1 MSSGGPSRAAL
12 ALLAGTACA
21 LWVVP
26 AEARAQD
33 APKPAE
39 APAAEKP
46 AEAPAAAAEKP
57 TAAQPE
63 ESSSRRRRGGGDA
76 AGGGGAGGE
85 AAKAAGE
92 PMVPVKVDE
101 IVGWDDPLG
110 FAGESLT
117 MPRRVFRPEPMLASP
132 DRWRIGW
139 PSWDRYNKATPGD
152 SGLLMSSNRGDGAY
166 TEGSIWNPYDRNVLK
181 GDYPIIGNDI
191 FLLVQATSDTL
202 YLNRKNITP
211 SGNAAQLN
219 DSFDQFK
226 DGRGS
231 FINQNFFLTIEL
243 SKGYTAFRPIDWAIK
258 VTPVTNINY
267 LNIRENATDIDP
279 IKGNERYDTFTTLQ
293 EAVAEIHLGDLS
305 EYFDILS
312 LRVGRQLFNSDFR
325 GFIFNDIS
333 DGVRLSGN
341 AMANRLLYNVA
352 FFNSPEKDTNSGLNE
367 LNWRQQ
373 QVLIAN
379 AYYQDFIWKGY
390 TIQGSFHWNHDS
402 SDDRYDSNGFPVRPD
417 LAGDVLLRDLDAYY
431 VGFASDGHIGRL
443 NVSHAVYY
451 AFGEDDHNP
460 IAGRRVDIS
469 AYMAAIELSVDFD
482 WLRPKVSFLYASGDS
497 DPTDDTGGGFD
508 AIVDDATFA
517 GGPSSFYQN
526 QSVRLFGVGLNQGR
540 SFLNTLKSSK
550 LEGQSNFVNP
560 GMTLFNAGLDAE
572 ITPKLRASLNANAMF
587 FSDTSSLE
595 LFTNQYDIDEEIGY
609 EVNLLAQYRPF
620 LNNNIIFTASGSVF
634 FPGSGFQDVYGDN
647 DTLFQF
653 FVGLTLTY

>member
-1 MSSGGPSRAAL
+1 MNPTRRSVKRGMSSGGGPARAAL

-21 LWVVP
+21 LWAVP
-26 AEARAQD
+26 AVARAQD

-39 APAAEKP
+39 APAAAEKP
-46 AEAPAAAAEKP
+46 ATEEKP
-57 TAAQPE
+57 AAAQPE
-63 ESSSRRRRGGGDA
+63 ESSSRRRRGGGEAAA
-76 AGGGGAGGE
+76 AGGGGGGGGD
-85 AAKAAGE
+85 AAKPAGE

-117 MPRRVFRPEPMLASP
+117 VPRRVFRPEPMLASP

-152 SGLLMSSNRGDGAY
+152 AGLLMSSNRGDGAY

-231 FINQNFFLTIEL
+231 FINQNFFLTIEI

-279 IKGNERYDTFTTLQ
+279 LKGNERYDTFTTLQ

-379 AYYQDFIWKGY
+379 AYLQDFIWLGY
-390 TIQGSFHWNHDS
+390 TIQGSFHWNHDT

-451 AFGEDDHNP
+451 AFGEDEHNP

-469 AYMAAIELSVDFD
+469 AYMAALELSVDFD

-508 AIVDDATFA
+508 AIFDDPTFA

-540 SFLNTLKSSK
+540 SFFNTLKSSK
-550 LEGQSNFVNP
+550 LEGQSN
-560 GMTLFNAGLDAE
+560 
-572 ITPKLRASLNANAMF
+572 
-587 FSDTSSLE
+587 
-595 LFTNQYDIDEEIGY
+595 
-609 EVNLLAQYRPF
+609 
-620 LNNNIIFTASGSVF
+620 
-634 FPGSGFQDVYGDN
+634 
-647 DTLFQF
+647 
-653 FVGLTLTY
+653 